1 MNEPKFRA
9 INLAVRLVKTTGMSL
24 WNACRAAGF
33 QTGVNSDWI
42 YRELTEK
49 R

>member
-9 INLAVRLVKTTGMSL
+9 INMAVRLVKVSGMSL
-24 WNACRAAGF
+24 WNACRAAAF
-33 QTGVNSDWI
+33 STGVDSDWI

>member
-1 MNEPKFRA
+1 MNDAKFRA

-24 WNACRAAGF
+24 WNACRAAAS
-33 QTGVNSDWI
+33 QTGVDSDWI
-42 YRELTEK
+42 YRELTT